1 MSFLKKSALIV
12 GVVSTLLCGNALA
25 SGSETIS
32 TGPSNDARLY
42 NVGKGVYADKFA
54 CSSCPLADKT
64 LNADLAKDML
74 NGKPKVELSSAE
86 ADALA
91 VYLKRRFKI

>member
-1 MSFLKKSALIV
+1 MSLLKKTALIV
-12 GVVSTLLCGNALA
+12 GAVLTLACSSAFA

-32 TGPSNDARLY
+32 TGPNNDARLY

-54 CSSCPLADKT
+54 CGKCPLADKS
-64 LNADLAKDML
+64 LNADLAKEVL

-91 VYLKRRFKI
+91 AYLKRRFKI